1 MPESYQIYYLGDQ
14 RRHKQHKQPPAYVF
28 GKTKVHP
35 APQGPQPPPL
45 DPKVAPW
52 SAPRGYTTSM
62 ADEIRD
68 LKRRQQS
75 DKPAVLVA
83 SRHYTRPAAP
93 VNQQHVWIHRWANA
107 TKNHFAAVLA
117 DMRAPGFF
125 HRLIGVCCC
134 IRADVAEAI
143 DPRP

>member
-1 MPESYQIYYLGDQ
+1 MPETYKIRYLG
-14 RRHKQHKQPPAYVF
+14 HHSPPAYVF

-35 APQGPQPPPL
+35 APPVPSL

-52 SAPRGYTTSM
+52 SSPRGYTTSM

-75 DKPAVLVA
+75 DKAAVLVA
-83 SRHYTRPAAP
+83 YSNPKHYMRPATP
-93 VNQQHVWIHRWANA
+93 VNRQHVWIHRWAKA
-107 TKNHFAAVLA
+107 TKSHFASALT

-125 HRLIGVCCC
+125 HRMIGVCCC

-143 DPRP
+143 EQRP

>member
-14 RRHKQHKQPPAYVF
+14 RRPRHPIPDYVF

-35 APQGPQPPPL
+35 APPPVPSL
-45 DPKVAPW
+45 DPAKAPW
-52 SAPRGYTTSM
+52 SSPRGYTTSL
-62 ADEIRD
+62 AEEAAA

-83 SRHYTRPAAP
+83 SKHYKRPTPKQNPRHD
-93 VNQQHVWIHRWANA
+93 WIHRWAAA

>member
-1 MPESYQIYYLGDQ
+1 MSETYKIRYLGARTQ
-14 RRHKQHKQPPAYVF
+14 PAYVF

-35 APQGPQPPPL
+35 APQEAPPPPL
-45 DPKVAPW
+45 DPAIAPW
-52 SAPRGYTTSM
+52 SAPRGYTTSR

-83 SRHYTRPAAP
+83 SRHYTQPATP
-93 VNQQHVWIHRWANA
+93 VNRQHVWIHRWISA
-107 TKNHFAAVLA
+107 TKSHFASALT

-125 HRLIGVCCC
+125 HRMIGVCCC

-143 DPRP
+143 EQRS

>member
-1 MPESYQIYYLGDQ
+1 MPETYKIRYLGARNPD
-14 RRHKQHKQPPAYVF
+14 YVF

-35 APQGPQPPPL
+35 APQDPQPPPPPL

-62 ADEIRD
+62 ADEICD

-83 SRHYTRPAAP
+83 SKHYKRPDKP
-93 VNQQHVWIHRWANA
+93 VNNQHVWIHRWAAA

-134 IRADVAEAI
+134 IRVDVEAALA
-143 DPRP
+143 PPSAP